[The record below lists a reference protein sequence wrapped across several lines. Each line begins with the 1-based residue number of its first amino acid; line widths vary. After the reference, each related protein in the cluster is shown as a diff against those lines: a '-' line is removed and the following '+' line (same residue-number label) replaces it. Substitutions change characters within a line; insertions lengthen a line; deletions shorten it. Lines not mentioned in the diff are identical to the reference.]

1 MVTLVFSALDWKY
14 SFGQIW
20 SKKSNLPIKNEPWHL
35 DWLEYA
41 ELDGDIYYI
50 SLGKQ
55 IFILENKCRTL
66 ESCDRDGNDTLLNA
80 WMVWFKCFNIPS
92 SPFMYACNKSA

>member
-1 MVTLVFSALDWKY
+1 MVTFIFSALDWKY

-20 SKKSNLPIKNEPWHL
+20 SKKSNLPVKNEPWHL

-41 ELDGDIYYI
+41 EFDSDIYYI

-55 IFILENKCRTL
+55 IFILENFGSKNQNCVIKMKLRYL
-66 ESCDRDGNDTLLNA
+66 S
-80 WMVWFKCFNIPS
+80 
-92 SPFMYACNKSA
+92 